1 MTEQR
6 SKNLQVTENDFK
18 RWKIEHFK
26 VQIIEMNNLKL
37 LFSTLQEMKKDE
49 LLVDYRI
56 SQTTLD
62 DVFISFAKRQGT
74 IENKE
79 ENIQIVISSSKTNET
94 NF

>member
-1 MTEQR
+1 
-6 SKNLQVTENDFK
+6 
-18 RWKIEHFK
+18 
-26 VQIIEMNNLKL
+26 MNSLNI
-37 LFSTLQEMKKDE
+37 LFSTLQDMKKEE

-74 IENKE
+74 TENKE
-79 ENIQIVISSSKTNET
+79 ENSGEIQVVISSSKTNET

>member
-1 MTEQR
+1 
-6 SKNLQVTENDFK
+6 
-18 RWKIEHFK
+18 
-26 VQIIEMNNLKL
+26 MNSLKL
-37 LFSTLQEMKKDE
+37 LFSTLQDMKKEE

-74 IENKE
+74 TDNKE
-79 ENIQIVISSSKTNET
+79 ENTGSGIQVVISSSKTNET

>member
-1 MTEQR
+1 
-6 SKNLQVTENDFK
+6 
-18 RWKIEHFK
+18 
-26 VQIIEMNNLKL
+26 MNSLKL
-37 LFSTLQEMKKDE
+37 LFSTLQDMKKEE

-74 IENKE
+74 TENKE
-79 ENIQIVISSSKTNET
+79 ENSGEIQVVISSSKTNET